1 MQKPFEFDQALEN
14 TFVQLISDSWRRYDD
29 IERNS
34 WIDDALI
41 GGLVTAHLDHDLFLL
56 TTISDGSSHYL
67 LFSTEQRDR
76 YIVRL
81 DHRYGEDYLFSKT
94 IGHLASLEIGVGRAY
109 PNLQKLWKA
118 TKSEWK
124 SNLATDAQVAGFAD
138 PGVMKIDAEG
148 SIATCTTTLLIDVA
162 DYVDKDS
169 LEVDTEKLWAHLGAT
184 YQSLE
189 KYLSGIMA

>member
-14 TFVQLISDSWRRYDD
+14 QFVSLISDSWKRYDD

-34 WIDDALI
+34 WIDDVLI

-56 TTISDGSSHYL
+56 TTTSDGSSHYL

-76 YIVRL
+76 YMIRL

-94 IGHLASLEIGVGRAY
+94 IGHLASLEVGVGRAY
-109 PNLQKLWKA
+109 PDLSKLWKA
-118 TKSEWK
+118 TKSEMK
-124 SNLATDAQVAGFAD
+124 SNLATDAQVAGFVD
-138 PGVMKIDAEG
+138 PGVMRIDAEG
-148 SIATCTTTLLIDVA
+148 SIATCSTTLLIDVA
-162 DYVDKDS
+162 DYVDKET
-169 LEVDTEKLWAHLGAT
+169 LAVDTDKLWTHLQAT